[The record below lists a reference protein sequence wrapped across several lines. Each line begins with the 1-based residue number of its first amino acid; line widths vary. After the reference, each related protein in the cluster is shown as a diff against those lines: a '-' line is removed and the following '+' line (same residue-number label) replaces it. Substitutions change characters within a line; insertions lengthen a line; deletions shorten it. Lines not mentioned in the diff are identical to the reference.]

1 MELTNFELQVMKT
14 ELQVIEIE
22 NPNNPFFEIFK
33 ITDINFYFS
42 QQKNKQI
49 KRDKFI
55 QIRATWEQMG
65 NYEDIITTCCKL
77 GLD

>member
-1 MELTNFELQVMKT
+1 MELTNFELWVMKT

-22 NPNNPFFEIFK
+22 NPNNSFFEIFK

>member
-1 MELTNFELQVMKT
+1 M
-14 ELQVIEIE
+14 IEIE

>member
-1 MELTNFELQVMKT
+1 MELTNFELWVMKT

-65 NYEDIITTCCKL
+65 NYEDIIATCCKS

>member
-1 MELTNFELQVMKT
+1 M
-14 ELQVIEIE
+14 IEIE
-22 NPNNPFFEIFK
+22 NPNNSFFEIFK

>member
-1 MELTNFELQVMKT
+1 MELTNFELWVMKT

-33 ITDINFYFS
+33 ITDINLYFP

>member
-1 MELTNFELQVMKT
+1 MELTNFELWVMKT
-14 ELQVIEIE
+14 ELQVIKIE

>member
-1 MELTNFELQVMKT
+1 MELTNFELWVMKT